1 VVPPRSLVARGDGVG
16 LETQVVVGGESE
28 GVRSSMWRKT
38 AHETTGGVAGG
49 RRCGAWDGGD

>member
-1 VVPPRSLVARGDGVG
+1 MPQSLVARGRRAG
-16 LETQVVVGGESE
+16 LETRVVVGGESE

-38 AHETTGGVAGG
+38 AHETTGGAAGD